1 MSMLKGKVR
10 LRLYVCVYV
19 IFLFCALI
27 AFVLFYCSWV
37 DRNVY
42 TTAESKPVDVKP
54 VELKPVESK
63 PIEVTV
69 DGVSFQCDSGG
80 TMRNYKIEI
89 DFNGNKGTLTG
100 YENYSKCSG
109 KIGEKVKAHLN
120 KYTNKKG
127 QSIFQIELD

>member
-1 MSMLKGKVR
+1 MSMLKNKTIWLV
-10 LRLYVCVYV
+10 VYV
-19 IFLFCALI
+19 IFLICGGI
-27 AFVLFYCSWV
+27 VFVLFYSSWLQ
-37 DRNVY
+37 RNVY
-42 TTAESKPVDVKP
+42 TIAES
-54 VELKPVESK
+54 KPVESK

-69 DGVSFQCDSGG
+69 DNVSFKCGSYGA
-80 TMRNYKIEI
+80 MYKYKVEI
-89 DFNGNKGTLTG
+89 DYNGGKSTLTG

>member
-1 MSMLKGKVR
+1 MKD
-10 LRLYVCVYV
+10 
-19 IFLFCALI
+19 IFNWLLCTIIGISFFCIIIGMFAWMGDI
-27 AFVLFYCSWV
+27 QEQNFE
-37 DRNVY
+37 Y
-42 TTAESKPVDVKP
+42 TKET
-54 VELKPVESK
+54 K

-69 DGVSFQCDSGG
+69 DSVSFKCGSYGA
-80 TMRNYKIEI
+80 MYKYKVEI
-89 DFNGNKGTLTG
+89 DFNGGKSTLTG